1 MNRYEVTLFKKDTL
15 LEAVNSGFPD
25 GDCMD
30 KYCRTVEV
38 DVPMYLIGVG
48 AVDFLN
54 SHLHSHGLIDEG
66 WEMKDYRKVN

>member
-30 KYCRTVEV
+30 KYCRTVRV
-38 DVPMYLIGVG
+38 DVPAYLIGVG
-48 AVDFLN
+48 VVDFLD
-54 SHLHSHGLIDEG
+54 SHGLVDEG

>member
-1 MNRYEVTLFKKDTL
+1 MNRYEVTIFKKDTL
-15 LEAVNSGFPD
+15 LEAVNNGFQD

-30 KYCRTVEV
+30 KYCRTVKV

-54 SHLHSHGLIDEG
+54 SHLHS
-66 WEMKDYRKVN
+66 RSR

>member
-15 LEAVNSGFPD
+15 LEAVNNGFPD

-30 KYCRTVEV
+30 KYCRTIKV
-38 DVPMYLIGVG
+38 DVPAYLIGVG
-48 AVDFLN
+48 VVDFLD
-54 SHLHSHGLIDEG
+54 SHLHSRGLIDEG